1 MMDMNGA
8 PNKST
13 TVDILFENGDQSQDR
28 YVIYMTESE
37 TEDYT
42 WNIAEAQRLVS
53 GFLAGKFELNVSR
66 FLKTHTMKFTDPDLT
81 YRIASLTKHRK

>member
-13 TVDILFENGDQSQDR
+13 TVDILFEDGDQSQDR

-37 TEDYT
+37 TEEYMEYCRGT
-42 WNIAEAQRLVS
+42 TFSFWIS
-53 GFLAGKFELNVSR
+53 GR
-66 FLKTHTMKFTDPDLT
+66 
-81 YRIASLTKHRK
+81 